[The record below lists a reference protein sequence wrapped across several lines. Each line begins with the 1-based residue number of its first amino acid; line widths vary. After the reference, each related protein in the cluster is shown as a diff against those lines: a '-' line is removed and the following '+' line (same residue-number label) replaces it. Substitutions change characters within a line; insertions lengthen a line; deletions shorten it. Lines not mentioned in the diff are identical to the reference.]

1 MREALTF
8 LVASPHLR
16 NNFFEKTVI
25 LLLEHDKNGSV
36 GLVVN
41 YPSAVPLEDLLE
53 VPPTAGSAWVGGP
66 VEPYIG
72 WCMYR
77 KGTGMRG
84 EHVLSSDV
92 FVSTSA
98 EVLDVLQVRGQDFK
112 LLMGYSGWGK
122 AQLEAEAGSGA
133 WLWLE
138 ADSSLIFETPF
149 DEVWHRAYQLLGVD
163 PDTLVM
169 GGARA

>member
-16 NNFFEKTVI
+16 NDFFEKTVI
-25 LLLEHDKNGSV
+25 LLLEHDEGGSV

-41 YPSAVPLEDLLE
+41 YPSAVPLVDLLE
-53 VPPTAGSAWVGGP
+53 VPPVAGSAWVGGP
-66 VEPYIG
+66 VEPFIG

-77 KGTGMRG
+77 KRTGMRG
-84 EHVLSSDV
+84 EHVLSSDL

-98 EVLDVLQVRGQDFK
+98 EVLDVLQMRGQDFK
-112 LLMGYSGWGK
+112 LFMGYSGWGK

-138 ADSSLIFETPF
+138 ADLHLIFETPF
-149 DEVWHRAYQLLGVD
+149 DEIWSRAYQLLGVD
-163 PDTLVM
+163 PDKLVM